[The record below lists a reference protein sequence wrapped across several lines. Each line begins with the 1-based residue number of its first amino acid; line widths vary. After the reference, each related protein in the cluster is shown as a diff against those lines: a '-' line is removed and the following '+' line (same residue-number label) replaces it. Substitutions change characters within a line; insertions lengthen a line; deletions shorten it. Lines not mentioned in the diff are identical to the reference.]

1 MPVMLGKGFAVVAD
15 EVRNRAHSS
24 AESAQRMAKLLVE
37 AKNNATN
44 VVEVKDQI
52 SAMFI

>member
-1 MPVMLGKGFAVVAD
+1 MLGKGFAVVAE

>member
-1 MPVMLGKGFAVVAD
+1 
-15 EVRNRAHSS
+15 
-24 AESAQRMAKLLVE
+24 MAKLLVE

-44 VVEVKDQI
+44 VVEVKDQV